1 MNQKT
6 LSVLEFD
13 KIAKRLSGFAVSEA
27 AAKKAEELRPQT
39 DLQTIAALQRETT
52 DAVARNLKCTNPS
65 FDKLVDVSSALHRAE
80 IGSVLRIPDLLSIGR
95 ILQSA
100 RVVASTQGEQS
111 DSLNG
116 YFLGLTGDKRFE
128 ERIFGSF
135 LGEDE
140 VADTASPAL
149 GGIRRQIRVSSE
161 RAKGMLNE
169 MIRSSKYQK
178 MLQDPIVTMR
188 AGRHVIPVRSEYRG
202 EVPGM
207 IHDTSASGATLFIEP
222 MSVVNENN
230 KIRELELKEKDEI
243 ERILAEFTAEVALRT
258 ELIRQNYTLLIQLD
272 FIFAKARMSLA
283 IDGVSPELSLSGETE
298 LKKAR
303 HPLLDPQ
310 KVVPVDISLGEGV
323 LIITGPNTGGKTV
336 VLKTIGLL
344 TVMAQAGLHIP
355 AAEQSRVRICK
366 KIFADIGDEQS
377 IEQSLS
383 TFSAHMTNI
392 VRITEAADGDSLV
405 LFDELG
411 AGTDPTEGAA
421 LAISIIETVRAFGAR
436 VAATTHYSELKVYAM
451 TEEGVQNASCEF
463 DVETLQ
469 PTYRLIMGVAGKSNA
484 FAISEK
490 LGLSKNIVESA
501 KKRLSEETVKFEDV
515 LTQVEESR
523 KLAEKE
529 AAEAAKLRHEI
540 SLIRNTVSKEQ
551 ETAAEKADK
560 VLQKARQQAKEIV
573 LEAKRESDALL
584 EEVKEL
590 HSQIGKAGL
599 QKKMVEVKTKLN
611 ESVKKTQTVSAP
623 VKKAKGVKASDLKI
637 GTSVEV
643 AELGQVG
650 TVLSLPT
657 SDGKVQ
663 VQVGLM
669 KMHVELS
676 GLSLKE
682 GQSTVT
688 QDGVSRKTTGGIKR
702 TNVSA
707 STEIDVRG
715 MLVEDALLEVERF
728 LDNAVLA
735 SLTQVTI
742 IHGKGTGALRAG
754 IAKALKSDK
763 RVASFRLGRYG
774 EGESGVTICELR

>member
-6 LSVLEFD
+6 LSILEFN
-13 KIAKRLSGFAVSEA
+13 KITKRLSGFAVSEA
-27 AAKKAEELRPQT
+27 AGKRAVELCPET
-39 DLQTIAALQRETT
+39 ELQTIAALQRETT
-52 DAVARNLKCTNPS
+52 DAVQRMLRCQNPA
-65 FDKLVDVSSALHRAE
+65 FDKLSDVNGALHRAE

-111 DSLNG
+111 DALNG
-116 YFLGLTGDKRFE
+116 YFMGLTADKLFE
-128 ERIFGSF
+128 DRIFGSF

-140 VADTASPAL
+140 VADSASPAL
-149 GGIRRQIRVSSE
+149 NGIRRQMRVASD
-161 RAKGMLNE
+161 RVKGMLND
-169 MIRSSKYQK
+169 MIRSPKYQK
-178 MLQDPIVTMR
+178 FLQDPIVTMR
-188 AGRHVIPVRSEYRG
+188 AGRHVIPVRAEYRG

-222 MSVVNENN
+222 MAVVNENN
-230 KIRELELKEKDEI
+230 KIRELESKEKEEI
-243 ERILAEFTAEVALRT
+243 ERILAEFTAEVSLRT
-258 ELIRQNYTLLIQLD
+258 EMIKQNYTLLIQLD

-283 IDGVSPELSLSGETE
+283 MDGVSPELSLSGETT

-303 HPLLDPQ
+303 HPLLDP
-310 KVVPVDISLGEGV
+310 KTVVPVDISLGEGV

-344 TVMAQAGLHIP
+344 TAMAQAGLHIP
-355 AAEQSRVRICK
+355 AAEQSCVRICK

-383 TFSAHMTNI
+383 TFSAHMKNI
-392 VRITEAADGDSLV
+392 VEITRQADGDSLV

-451 TEEGVQNASCEF
+451 TEKGVQNASCEF

-490 LGLSKNIVESA
+490 LGLSKKIVEAA
-501 KKRLSEETVKFEDV
+501 KQRLSEETVKFEDV

-523 KLAEKE
+523 KLAERE
-529 AAEAAKLRHEI
+529 AEEAAKLRHEI

-551 ETAAEKADK
+551 ETAAQKADK
-560 VLQKARQQAKEIV
+560 VLEKARQQAREIV

-584 EEVKEL
+584 EEIKEL
-590 HSQIGKAGL
+590 HTQAGKAGL
-599 QKKMVEVKTKLN
+599 QKKMVEMKTKLN
-611 ESVKKTQTVSAP
+611 ESVKKTQKVSAP
-623 VKKAKGVKASDLKI
+623 VKAKGVKASDLKI
-637 GTSVEV
+637 GSTVEV
-643 AELGQVG
+643 AELGQTG

-669 KMHVELS
+669 KMHVSLQE
-676 GLSLKE
+676 LSLKE
-682 GQSTVT
+682 SQPTVT
-688 QDGVSRKTTGGIKR
+688 KDGVSRRTTGGVNR
-702 TNVSA
+702 TKVSA
-707 STEIDVRG
+707 ATEIDVRG

-754 IAKALKSDK
+754 IAQALKTDK

>member
-1 MNQKT
+1 MKQKT
-6 LSVLEFD
+6 LSILEFD
-13 KIAKRLSGFAVSEA
+13 KIKKRLSGFAVSEG
-27 AAKKAEELRPQT
+27 AKRKAEDLKPET

-52 DAVARNLKCTNPS
+52 DAVQRCLKCTNPA
-65 FDKLVDVSSALHRAE
+65 FDKLADVSGALHRAG
-80 IGSVLRIPDLLSIGR
+80 IGSVLRIGDLLCIGR

-100 RVVASTQGEQS
+100 RTVSSTQGEQS

-116 YFLGLTGDKRFE
+116 YFMGLTPDKLFE

-140 VADTASPAL
+140 VVDNASPTL
-149 GGIRRQIRVSSE
+149 SGIRRQMKLSSE
-161 RAKGMLNE
+161 RVRGMLND
-169 MIRSSKYQK
+169 MIRSPKYQK
-178 MLQDPIVTMR
+178 ILQDPIVTMR
-188 AGRHVIPVRSEYRG
+188 AGRHVIPVRAEYRG
-202 EVPGM
+202 DVPGM

-222 MSVVNENN
+222 MAVVNENN
-230 KIRELELKEKDEI
+230 KIREFELKEKEEI
-243 ERILAEFTAEVALRT
+243 ERILAEFTAEVALRSDA
-258 ELIRQNYTLLIQLD
+258 IKQNYTLLIQLD

-283 IDGVSPELSLSGETE
+283 MDGISPELSLAGETE

-303 HPLLDPQ
+303 HPLLDQ
-310 KVVPVDISLGEGV
+310 KTVVPVDISLGEGV

-344 TVMAQAGLHIP
+344 TLMTQAGLHIP
-355 AAEQSRVRICK
+355 AAEQSRVRVCK

-383 TFSAHMTNI
+383 TFSAHMKNI
-392 VRITEAADGDSLV
+392 VAITNEADGDSLV

-451 TEEGVQNASCEF
+451 TTKGVQNASCEF
-463 DVETLQ
+463 DVKTLQ

-490 LGLSKNIVESA
+490 LGLSKKIVESA
-501 KKRLSEETVKFEDV
+501 KKRLSEETIQFEDV

-523 KLAEKE
+523 KAAEKE
-529 AAEAAKLRHEI
+529 AEEAAKLRHEI

-551 ETAAEKADK
+551 ETAAQKADK
-560 VLQKARQQAKEIV
+560 VLEKARQQAREIV

-584 EEVKEL
+584 EEVKAL
-590 HSQIGKAGL
+590 HAQVGKIGL

-611 ESVKKTQTVSAP
+611 ESVKKTQAVSSL
-623 VKKAKGVKASDLKI
+623 VKAKGVKASDLKI
-637 GTSVEV
+637 GTTVEV
-643 AELGQVG
+643 AELGQTG
-650 TVLSLPT
+650 TVLALPS
-657 SDGKVQ
+657 SDGRVQ

-682 GQSTVT
+682 GQTTVT
-688 QDGVSRKTTGGIKR
+688 RDGVKTRATAGVKR
-702 TNVSA
+702 SNVSA
-707 STEIDVRG
+707 ATEVDVRG
-715 MLVEDALLEVERF
+715 MLLEDALLEVERF
-728 LDNAVLA
+728 LDQAVLA
-735 SLTQVTI
+735 SLSQVTI

-754 IAKALKSDK
+754 ISQALKTDK

>member
-1 MNQKT
+1 MKQKT
-6 LSVLEFD
+6 LSILEFD
-13 KIAKRLSGFAVSEA
+13 KITKRLSGFAVSEA
-27 AAKKAEELRPQT
+27 AGKKAVELKPET
-39 DLQTIAALQRETT
+39 DLQTVAALQRETT
-52 DAVARNLKCTNPS
+52 DAVQRCLKCTNPA
-65 FDKLVDVSSALHRAE
+65 FDKLTDVSGALHRAE
-80 IGSVLRIPDLLSIGR
+80 IGSVLRIGDLLSIGR

-100 RVVASTQGEQS
+100 RTVSSTQGEQS

-116 YFLGLTGDKRFE
+116 YFMGLTADKLFE

-140 VADTASPAL
+140 VADSASPAL
-149 GGIRRQIRVSSE
+149 SGIRRQMKLSSE
-161 RAKGMLNE
+161 RVKGMLND
-169 MIRSSKYQK
+169 MIRSPKYQK
-178 MLQDPIVTMR
+178 ILQDPIVTMR
-188 AGRHVIPVRSEYRG
+188 AGRHVIPVRAEYRG
-202 EVPGM
+202 DVPGM

-222 MSVVNENN
+222 MAVVNENN
-230 KIRELELKEKDEI
+230 KIREFELKEKEEI
-243 ERILAEFTAEVALRT
+243 ERILAEFTAEVALRS
-258 ELIRQNYTLLIQLD
+258 EMIKQDYTLLIQLD

-283 IDGVSPELSLSGETE
+283 MDGVSPELSLSGETE

-303 HPLLDPQ
+303 HPLLDQ
-310 KVVPVDISLGEGV
+310 KSVVPVDISLGEGV

-344 TVMAQAGLHIP
+344 TLMTQAGLHIP

-383 TFSAHMTNI
+383 TFSAHMKNI
-392 VRITEAADGDSLV
+392 VAITKEADGDSLV

-451 TEEGVQNASCEF
+451 TTKGVQNASCEF

-484 FAISEK
+484 FAISQK
-490 LGLSKNIVESA
+490 LGLSKKIVEAA
-501 KKRLSEETVKFEDV
+501 KQRLSEETVKFEDV

-551 ETAAEKADK
+551 ETAAQKADK
-560 VLQKARQQAKEIV
+560 VLEKARQQAREIV

-584 EEVKEL
+584 EEVKAL
-590 HSQIGKAGL
+590 HTQAGKANL

-611 ESVKKTQTVSAP
+611 ESVKKTQAVSSP
-623 VKKAKGVKASDLKI
+623 VKAKGVKASDLKI
-637 GTSVEV
+637 GTTVEV
-643 AELGQVG
+643 AELGQTG
-650 TVLSLPT
+650 TVLAMPT
-657 SDGKVQ
+657 ADGRVQ

-682 GQSTVT
+682 GQTTVT
-688 QDGVSRKTTGGIKR
+688 RDGVKTRATAGVKR
-702 TNVSA
+702 SNVSA
-707 STEIDVRG
+707 ATEVDVRG
-715 MLVEDALLEVERF
+715 MLLDDALLEVERF
-728 LDNAVLA
+728 LDQAVLA
-735 SLTQVTI
+735 SLSQVTI

-754 IAKALKSDK
+754 IAQALKTDK

>member
-1 MNQKT
+1 MKQKT
-6 LSVLEFD
+6 LSILEFD
-13 KIAKRLSGFAVSEA
+13 KITKRLSGFAVSEA
-27 AAKKAEELRPQT
+27 AGKRALELMPET

-52 DAVARNLKCTNPS
+52 DAVGRCLKCTNPA
-65 FDKLVDVSSALHRAE
+65 FDKLTDVSGALHRAE

-100 RVVASTQGEQS
+100 RTVSSTQGEQS

-116 YFLGLTGDKRFE
+116 YFMGLTADKQFE
-128 ERIFGSF
+128 DRIFGSF

-140 VADTASPAL
+140 VADSASSAL
-149 GGIRRQIRVSSE
+149 QGIRRQMKLASE
-161 RAKGMLNE
+161 RVKGMLND

-188 AGRHVIPVRSEYRG
+188 AGRHVIPVRAEYRG
-202 EVPGM
+202 DVPGM

-222 MSVVNENN
+222 MAVVNENN
-230 KIRELELKEKDEI
+230 RIREFELKEKDEI

-258 ELIRQNYTLLIQLD
+258 ETIKQNYALLTNLD
-272 FIFAKARMSLA
+272 FLFAKARMSLA
-283 IDGVSPELSLSGETE
+283 MDGVSPELSLSGETE

-303 HPLLDPQ
+303 HPLLDQ
-310 KVVPVDISLGEGV
+310 TSVVPVDISLGEGV

-344 TVMAQAGLHIP
+344 TLMAQAGLHIP
-355 AAEQSRVRICK
+355 TAEQSRVRICK

-383 TFSAHMTNI
+383 TFSAHMKNI
-392 VRITEAADGDSLV
+392 VAITNEADGDSLV

-451 TEEGVQNASCEF
+451 TEKGVQNASCEF

-490 LGLSKNIVESA
+490 LGLSKKIVEAA
-501 KKRLSEETVKFEDV
+501 KLRLSEETVKFEDV

-540 SLIRNTVSKEQ
+540 SLIRNTVSKEK

-560 VLQKARQQAKEIV
+560 VLEKARQQAREIV

-590 HSQIGKAGL
+590 HSQAGKAGM

-611 ESVKKTQTVSAP
+611 ESVKKIQKVSTP
-623 VKKAKGVKASDLKI
+623 VKAKGVKASDLKI

-643 AELGQVG
+643 AELGQTG

-657 SDGKVQ
+657 ADGRVQ

-682 GQSTVT
+682 GQTTVT
-688 QDGVSRKTTGGIKR
+688 RDGVKSHATSGVKR
-702 TNVSA
+702 SNVSA
-707 STEIDVRG
+707 ATEVDVRG
-715 MLVEDALLEVERF
+715 MLLDDALLEVERF
-728 LDNAVLA
+728 LDQAVLA

-754 IAKALKSDK
+754 IAQHLKTDK